1 MNNRPVIGTII
12 GLVIGVVLVSVGVWQ
27 AVVVGAIALAG
38 WLVGKYVAGE
48 IPIIDALLERFIS
61 SRRGDH

>member
-1 MNNRPVIGTII
+1 MRSPPLVGTII
-12 GLVIGVVLVSVGVWQ
+12 GLVIGVVLVSVGGWQ
-27 AVVVGAIALAG
+27 AVVVGVIALAG

-61 SRRGDH
+61 SRRGDR

>member
-1 MNNRPVIGTII
+1 
-12 GLVIGVVLVSVGVWQ
+12 LVIGVVLVSVGVWQ
-27 AVVVGAIALAG
+27 AVVVGVIALAG

-61 SRRGDH
+61 SRRGDR

>member
-1 MNNRPVIGTII
+1 MSSPPLVGTII

-27 AVVVGAIALAG
+27 AVVVGVIALGG

-61 SRRGDH
+61 SRRGDR

>member
-1 MNNRPVIGTII
+1 MSNPPLIGTII

-27 AVVVGAIALAG
+27 AAVVGVIALAG
-38 WLVGKYVAGE
+38 WMVGKYVAGE

-61 SRRGDH
+61 SRRDDR